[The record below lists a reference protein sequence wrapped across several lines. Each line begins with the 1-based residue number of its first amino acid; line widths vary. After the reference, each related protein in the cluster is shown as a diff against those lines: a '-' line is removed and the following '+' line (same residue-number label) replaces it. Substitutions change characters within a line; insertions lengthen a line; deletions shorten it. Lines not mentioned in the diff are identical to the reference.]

1 MAMWWIY
8 ALISAIFAAL
18 TAIFVKV
25 GVKNMDADLATA
37 IRTVIILIITW
48 GIVFIKGTAK
58 NISSLSSQ
66 NWWFLILSGV
76 ATGLSWL
83 FYFRA
88 IQIGKVSQV
97 ALIDKL
103 SVALVL
109 IFAVLFLDEALTPK
123 ILLGAA
129 FIIGGTLVIIS

>member
-1 MAMWWIY
+1 MWWIY
-8 ALISAIFAAL
+8 ALLSAFFAAL

-25 GVKNMDADLATA
+25 GVKDMDADLATA
-37 IRTVIILIITW
+37 IRTVVILLITW
-48 GIVFIKGTAK
+48 GIVFFKGTTK
-58 NISSLSSQ
+58 SIETLSSQ
-66 NWWFLILSGV
+66 NWQFLILSGI

-103 SVALVL
+103 SVALILV
-109 IFAVLFLDEALTPK
+109 FAVLFLGETLTLK

-129 FIIGGTLVIIS
+129 FIIIGTFIIIV